1 MENELSFG
9 SGYTMAGSP
18 LSSMQRQSQEG
29 GEGVLQSPR
38 VGILLVDD
46 DDDVRGL
53 VAAMLEDEDYRVI
66 SAESGKQAI
75 MLFQENHALIDLLVS
90 DVVMPAMNGREVYE
104 QLNKLRPGLPTVF
117 ISGYPSEILKH
128 MQFTKNVKF
137 LAKPLCKSILVK
149 TIQAALQS

>member
-9 SGYTMAGSP
+9 SGCTMAGGP
-18 LSSMQRQSQEG
+18 QSSMQRQSQEKG
-29 GEGVLQSPR
+29 KGVLQPHR

-53 VAAMLEDEDYRVI
+53 VAAMLEDADYRVF

-75 MLFQENHALIDLLVS
+75 MLFQENHASIDLLVS
-90 DVVMPAMNGREVYE
+90 DVVMPMMNGREVYE

-137 LAKPLCKSILVK
+137 LAKPLCKSILEK
-149 TIQAALQS
+149 TIQAALQT